1 MFNLPIYWLIKY
13 EKNKWVVIKMNDYFN
28 KENGKHEDVNSGGRF
43 WAINWVILGDMVGL
57 YYLAN

>member
-1 MFNLPIYWLIKY
+1 MDGY
-13 EKNKWVVIKMNDYFN
+13 KMNDYFN
-28 KENGKHEDVNSGGRF
+28 KENGKDEDVNSGGRF